1 MGSFRQDIR
10 YGLRVLGKSPGFTAL
25 AVLTL
30 ALGIGVNTV
39 VFGLVK
45 AVLLHPVGYRQ
56 PDHLVCVAETTP
68 DAPDNPS
75 VDSFTARDWQGQS
88 RSFESMAA
96 YFDGSAVL
104 LQNGRANTVRGL
116 RISYNF
122 FDTLGVSMQLGR
134 AFLPE
139 EDRPD
144 RRATVIILSHGT
156 WIRRFGADPNILGRV
171 LQVSGS
177 DCTVVGVLPANFPA
191 FLHGTTELLPEIYL
205 PIGYD
210 FSSDCRTCDRFRVI
224 ARLKPGVAVNEAR
237 AELNTIMRNIAREH
251 PADYVQT
258 PMVSVTPVGDYV
270 FGRVR
275 NPLWVVF
282 GAACFVLMIAC
293 ANVASLCL
301 ARATGRTKEMALRA
315 ALGASRLDLIR
326 QLLTES
332 LILALAGGVVG
343 LLIAF
348 LGTGPLVS
356 VLPSQLPRI
365 NEIHTDGAV
374 LLFTLG
380 SSLLTAI
387 LCGVAPAWRISR
399 VDLNEVLKDSTN
411 PSDSHTRRNLRD
423 ALVVGE
429 LALAFILSVGAGLMV
444 KSFKHLT
451 EVDPGYDPRNI
462 LTLTTDVW
470 GARYQD
476 HPQAA
481 TDYYEQAL
489 SHVRATP
496 GVELAALTSALPL
509 DYSVRERFHV
519 KGRALATGADAP
531 LVDSYSVSTDYFRV
545 MKIPLKLGRFFENND
560 TVDSAKVALISE
572 SCARNEFP
580 HEDPI
585 GKQIQLKGDEHTT
598 DWATVVGVV
607 GDVRQYALDRA
618 PEMAV
623 YLSEEQVVAINYY
636 RLVART
642 TFDPHLTERSVEDA
656 FLSVDANLPVYHT
669 KTLEEYLSGTL
680 APRTVALLLLK
691 LFSTLAMVLAAVGVY
706 GLVSYAVGLR
716 GREIGIRI
724 ALGAAQRQILTA
736 VLRQGLVLAVA
747 GIAIGFGISLMLTRL
762 LGSLLFEVSPRDLPT
777 CVIVGLVLTSIAL
790 TACYLPA
797 RRAATIDPMGA
808 LRDQ

>member
-1 MGSFRQDIR
+1 MHSFRQDVR

-30 ALGIGVNTV
+30 ALGIGVNTM
-39 VFGLVK
+39 VFSLLKG
-45 AVLLHPVGYRQ
+45 VLLNPLGYRQ
-56 PDHLVCVAETTP
+56 PDRLVCVAETTP

-75 VDSFTARDWQGQS
+75 VDSFTARAWRAQS
-88 RSFESMAA
+88 HSFESMAA

-104 LQNGRANTVRGL
+104 LENGRANTVRGL
-116 RISYNF
+116 RISYDF

-134 AFLPE
+134 AFLPD
-139 EDRPD
+139 EDRPG
-144 RRATVIILSHGT
+144 RRAGVIILSHGT

-205 PIGYD
+205 PIGD
-210 FSSDCRTCDRFRVI
+210 DLSSDCRTCDRFRVI
-224 ARLKPGVAVNEAR
+224 ARLKPRVAVNEAR
-237 AELNTIMRNIAREH
+237 AELNTIMHNIAREY
-251 PADYVQT
+251 PTDYVQM

-275 NPLWVVF
+275 NPLWVAF

-301 ARATGRTKEMALRA
+301 ARATGRTKEIALRA
-315 ALGASRLDLIR
+315 TLGASRLDLIR
-326 QLLTES
+326 QLLTEN
-332 LILALAGGVVG
+332 LILAVAGGAVG
-343 LLIAF
+343 LLIA
-348 LGTGPLVS
+348 LVGTGTLVS
-356 VLPSQLPRI
+356 VLPRQLPRI

-380 SSLLTAI
+380 VSLLTAT
-387 LCGVAPAWRISR
+387 LCGVAPAWRVSR
-399 VDLNEVLKDSTN
+399 ADLNEVLKDSTN
-411 PSDSHTRRNLRD
+411 ASDSHTRRNLRD
-423 ALVVGE
+423 TLVIAE
-429 LALAFILSVGAGLMV
+429 LALAFILAVGAGLMV
-444 KSFKHLT
+444 RSFVHLT
-451 EVDPGYDPRNI
+451 KVNPGYNPHNV

-470 GARYQD
+470 GERYQD
-476 HPQAA
+476 HPEAA
-481 TDYYEQAL
+481 MDYYKEAL
-489 SHVRATP
+489 RRVRATP

-509 DYSVRERFHV
+509 DYSVRERLHV
-519 KGRALATGADAP
+519 KGRALATGAEAP
-531 LVDSYSVSTDYFRV
+531 LVDSYSVSRDYFGV
-545 MKIPLKLGRFFENND
+545 MKIPLKLGRFFENYD
-560 TVDSAKVALISE
+560 GVDSAKVSLISE

-585 GKQIQLKGDEHTT
+585 GKHIQLQGDDHTT

-607 GDVRQYALDRA
+607 GNVQQYALDRA

-623 YLSEEQVVAINYY
+623 YLSEEQDVAIHYY

-642 TFDPHLTERSVEDA
+642 TLDPHLTERPVEDA

-680 APRTVALLLLK
+680 APRTVTLLLLE
-691 LFSTLAMVLAAVGVY
+691 LFSTLALVLASVGVY
-706 GLVSYAVGLR
+706 GLTSYAVGLR
-716 GREIGIRI
+716 GREIGIRM
-724 ALGAAQRQILTA
+724 ALGAAPRQILVT
-736 VLRQGLVLAVA
+736 VLRQGLALAVA
-747 GIAIGFGISLMLTRL
+747 GIAIGFGISLMLSRL
-762 LGSLLFEVSPRDLPT
+762 LASLLFEVSPRDLPT
-777 CVIVGLVLTSIAL
+777 CTIVGLVLTSIVL

-797 RRAATIDPMGA
+797 RRAASIDPMAA
-808 LRDQ
+808 LRHQ